1 MAWVPGEELR
11 TLLEKVLTRAR
22 EASLVEFS
30 DARKRIEHEQAA
42 KGVLG
47 GPVARRCIE
56 VAGARIKSF
65 ADAASSELLAALT
78 RVGALH
84 SESVQWTRAT
94 VNAQVE
100 TLVRG
105 LGGQIDALKTTA
117 GLKGNA
123 ARLERYGLEAK
134 RDVDIALS
142 HVELSLP
149 KPAPRPP
156 RPMYQ
161 LLISSDEHAW
171 NGSPITFERDRVFK
185 YTDADVKARFGS
197 FEPDTVTALLALP
210 CVFAYEEPVGKPPLF
225 GRLTHVLPAGHGVK
239 LDYEIVPVD
248 RFLTAADLEKAGAE
262 LGIRDRFERFHTHW
276 ALKEV
281 DLAQVLAAR
290 GINLPRVSGRP
301 RIDIETHHFDVALS
315 FPGEKR
321 ALVDRIAQRL
331 EQLLGAN
338 SVFYDAFYPGE
349 LAQPDL
355 DTLLQNIY
363 GQRSTLIV
371 VVAGSDYQRKNWCGL
386 EFRAIKQ
393 RIWAKE
399 HRKVMIV
406 RTDDGVVDG
415 IFETDGYVDAQR
427 FDARDLAGMI
437 AGRVQELRAKQ
448 H

>member
-1 MAWVPGEELR
+1 MTWVPGEELR
-11 TLLEKVLTRAR
+11 ALLEKVLTRAR
-22 EASLVEFS
+22 EAALVESS

-42 KGVLG
+42 NGVLG

-65 ADAASSELLAALT
+65 ADAAASELVAALT
-78 RVGALH
+78 RGGVLH
-84 SESVQWTRAT
+84 RESVQWVRAT
-94 VNAQVE
+94 VNEQVD
-100 TLVRG
+100 TLVQG
-105 LGGQIDALKTTA
+105 LGGQIDALRTTA

-123 ARLERYGLEAK
+123 ARLERFGVEAK

-142 HVELSLP
+142 HVELDLP
-149 KPAPRPP
+149 KAPARPV

-161 LLISSDEHAW
+161 LLVSSAEHAW
-171 NGSPITFERDRVFK
+171 NGSPITFARDRVFA

-197 FEPDTVTALLALP
+197 FEPDTVAALLALP
-210 CVFAYEEPVGKPPLF
+210 CVFASEEPVGKAPLF
-225 GRLTHVLPAGHGVK
+225 GRLTHILPVEHGVK
-239 LDYEIVPVD
+239 LDYEIVAVD
-248 RFLTAADLEKAGAE
+248 PFLTAADWENAGGE
-262 LGIRDRFERFHTHW
+262 LGMRDRFERFHTHW

-281 DLAQVLAAR
+281 DLAQVLAVR
-290 GINLPRVSGRP
+290 GVNLPAVSSRP
-301 RIDIETHHFDVALS
+301 RIDIETHHFDVAMS

-321 ALVDRIAQRL
+321 DLVAQIAQRL
-331 EQLLGAN
+331 VQLLGPN

-363 GQRSTLIV
+363 GQRSTLVV
-371 VVAGSDYQRKNWCGL
+371 VVAGADYQRKNWCGL

-437 AGRVQELRAKQ
+437 AGRVQELRTKQ
-448 H
+448 N